1 MQMLES
7 RSAALPRVFGMLVVI
22 LSALAGVALLVYPLA
37 MSHWNNNKQ
46 LELAQL
52 FEENNQ
58 NTQPAILQEQ
68 LDSAHE
74 YNRLNTGGP
83 LSDPWLSRVSEGS
96 DNYRAYLSE
105 LSGQS
110 VMARLVIPAID
121 VDLPVYH
128 GTTERTLAKGIG
140 HLFGSQLPVGGPGTH
155 ALLTGHTGIPEAT
168 LFDNLDQLEIGDAF
182 YISVAG
188 EHLKYEV
195 SDINVVLPHETDS
208 LRPVAGQDL
217 VTLITCTPYGI
228 NTHRLLVTAH
238 RVPMDE
244 ADAAQITRDRAIWEW
259 WMYVLVGVIALVLI
273 ALLVSGARSLRQRR
287 AAAKQD
293 SQEESL

>member
-1 MQMLES
+1 MLES

-195 SDINVVLPHETDS
+195 SELDVVLPNETET
-208 LRPVAGQDL
+208 LGPVVGEDL

-228 NTHRLLVTAH
+228 NTHRLLVTGH
-238 RVPMDE
+238 RVEMDP
-244 ADAAQITRDRAIWEW
+244 AQEIESVTRVWTW
-259 WMYVLVGVIALVLI
+259 WMYTLVAVV
-273 ALLVSGARSLRQRR
+273 ALLILLILLFGRR
-287 AAAKQD
+287 VFLNQKATAETD
-293 SQEESL
+293 LQEESS

>member
-7 RSAALPRVFGMLVVI
+7 RSAALPRVFGMLVII

-195 SDINVVLPHETDS
+195 SELDVVLPNETET
-208 LRPVAGQDL
+208 LRPVVGEDL

-228 NTHRLLVTAH
+228 NTHRLLVTGH
-238 RVPMDE
+238 RVEMDP
-244 ADAAQITRDRAIWEW
+244 AQEIESVTRVWTW
-259 WMYVLVGVIALVLI
+259 WMYTLVAVV
-273 ALLVSGARSLRQRR
+273 ALLILLILLFGRR
-287 AAAKQD
+287 VFLNQKATAETD
-293 SQEESL
+293 LQEESS

>member
-110 VMARLVIPAID
+110 VMARLVVPAID

-195 SDINVVLPHETDS
+195 SELDVVLPNETET
-208 LRPVAGQDL
+208 LRPVVGEDL

-228 NTHRLLVTAH
+228 NTHRLLVTGH
-238 RVPMDE
+238 RVEMDP
-244 ADAAQITRDRAIWEW
+244 AQEIESVTRVWTW
-259 WMYVLVGVIALVLI
+259 WMYTLVAVV
-273 ALLVSGARSLRQRR
+273 ALLILLILLFGRR
-287 AAAKQD
+287 VFLNQKATAETD
-293 SQEESL
+293 LQEESS

>member
-195 SDINVVLPHETDS
+195 SELDVVLPNETET
-208 LRPVAGQDL
+208 LGPVVGEDL

-228 NTHRLLVTAH
+228 NTHRLLVTGH
-238 RVPMDE
+238 RVEMDP
-244 ADAAQITRDRAIWEW
+244 AQEIESVTRVWTW
-259 WMYVLVGVIALVLI
+259 WMYTLVAVV
-273 ALLVSGARSLRQRR
+273 ALLILLILLFGRR
-287 AAAKQD
+287 VFLNQKATAETD
-293 SQEESL
+293 LQEESS

>member
-195 SDINVVLPHETDS
+195 SELDVVLPNETET
-208 LRPVAGQDL
+208 LRPVVGEDL

-228 NTHRLLVTAH
+228 NTHRLLVTGH
-238 RVPMDE
+238 RVEMDP
-244 ADAAQITRDRAIWEW
+244 AQEIESVTRVWTW
-259 WMYVLVGVIALVLI
+259 WMYTLVAVV
-273 ALLVSGARSLRQRR
+273 ALLILLILLFGRR
-287 AAAKQD
+287 VFLNQKATAETD
-293 SQEESL
+293 LQEESS

>member
-195 SDINVVLPHETDS
+195 SELDVVLPNETET
-208 LRPVAGQDL
+208 LAPVVGEDL

-228 NTHRLLVTAH
+228 NTHRLLVTGH
-238 RVPMDE
+238 RVEMDP
-244 ADAAQITRDRAIWEW
+244 AQEIESVTRVWTW
-259 WMYVLVGVIALVLI
+259 WMYTLVAVV
-273 ALLVSGARSLRQRR
+273 ALLILLILLFGRR
-287 AAAKQD
+287 VFLNQKATAETD
-293 SQEESL
+293 LQEESS

>member
-128 GTTERTLAKGIG
+128 GTSERTLANGIG

-195 SDINVVLPHETDS
+195 SELDVVLPNETET
-208 LRPVAGQDL
+208 LRPVVGEDL

-228 NTHRLLVTAH
+228 NTHRLLVTGH
-238 RVPMDE
+238 RVEMDP
-244 ADAAQITRDRAIWEW
+244 AQEIESVTRVWTW
-259 WMYVLVGVIALVLI
+259 WMYTLVAVV
-273 ALLVSGARSLRQRR
+273 ALLILLILLFGRR
-287 AAAKQD
+287 VFLNQKATAETD
-293 SQEESL
+293 LQEESS

>member
-58 NTQPAILQEQ
+58 NTQPAILQKQ

-83 LSDPWLSRVSEGS
+83 LSDPWLSRVSESS

-195 SDINVVLPHETDS
+195 SERDVVLPNETET
-208 LRPVAGQDL
+208 LGPVVGEDL

-228 NTHRLLVTAH
+228 NTHRLLVTGH
-238 RVPMDE
+238 RVEMDP
-244 ADAAQITRDRAIWEW
+244 AQEIESVTRVWTW
-259 WMYVLVGVIALVLI
+259 WMYTLVAVV
-273 ALLVSGARSLRQRR
+273 ALLILLILLFGRR
-287 AAAKQD
+287 VFLNQKATAETD
-293 SQEESL
+293 LQEESS